1 MASFFRSL
9 WKAIKCT
16 FSDFGKYRITK
27 LSAAL
32 AYYTIFSIAPMLI
45 IIISLCSLFYGR
57 DAIEGQVYGEIKSF
71 VGADAALQI
80 QDTIGKAA
88 VAKDITFASVIS
100 IIALVFSATGVFAEI
115 QTSINF
121 IWNLRANPKKGGILK
136 MLLNRLISF
145 SMIISLGFIALV
157 ALVVNAVLD
166 AFINHLLRMFPQITV
181 YLAYIINQ
189 LITFSAITLLFA
201 IIFKV
206 LPDARIKWKNVW
218 MGALTTA
225 LLFMIGKYAI
235 GFYLGK
241 SNISSTFGAAG
252 SIVIILLWVYY
263 SAIILYFG
271 AAFTR
276 SYAQIQG
283 ARIYPNDYAV
293 YIEHIEVENTKSLA
307 SQKETKE
314 KEKAL

>member
-1 MASFFRSL
+1 MALLAKNL
-9 WKAIKCT
+9 WKALKGS
-16 FSDFGKYRITK
+16 FGDFGKYRLTK

-45 IIISLCSLFYGR
+45 VIITLCSLFYGR
-57 DAIEGQVYGEIKSF
+57 SAIEGQVYGEIKSF
-71 VGADAALQI
+71 DGSDAALQI
-80 QDTIGKAA
+80 QDIIGKAA
-88 VAKDITFASVIS
+88 VAKDLTWASVIS
-100 IIALVFSATGVFAEI
+100 IVALVFSATGVFAEI

-121 IWNLRANPKKGGILK
+121 IWNLRANPKKGGIVK

-157 ALVVNAVLD
+157 ALLVNAVLD
-166 AFINHLLRMFPQITV
+166 AITEKLLRMFPQITV

-189 LITFSAITLLFA
+189 LVTFGSITLLFA

-206 LPDARIKWKNVW
+206 LPDAKVKWKDVW
-218 MGALTTA
+218 VGSITTA
-225 LLFMIGKYAI
+225 LLFMIGKYGI

-271 AAFTR
+271 AAFTK
-276 SYAQIQG
+276 SYAQVKG
-283 ARIYPNDYAV
+283 NHIYPNDYAV
-293 YIEHIEVENTKSLA
+293 YVEHIEVENRQSLQA
-307 SQKETKE
+307 QKETIE
-314 KEKAL
+314 KEKA